1 MGIEDERAVIKVCSS
16 RGSSLDFGQFHQD
29 VGLSILRAELGI
41 DPDNQ
46 IQDRGEHDDVDVR
59 DGSSPAKSI
68 EPLGFTDEKAAVYN
82 SRIRFNI
89 LY

>member
-41 DPDNQ
+41 DPDNHRSK
-46 IQDRGEHDDVDVR
+46 I
-59 DGSSPAKSI
+59 
-68 EPLGFTDEKAAVYN
+68 AA
-82 SRIRFNI
+82 SMIA
-89 LY
+89 